1 MSDTAIWG
9 GSSLYLHRNSFSVAD
24 PVQERFIKPI
34 INASYPGT
42 LGALSLTV
50 YRIMEL
56 RGGTIPIILKNS
68 LLMGA
73 TAFLL
78 SAFCMFFYSLYP
90 THHKLWTATA
100 LLFLGGLILTITA
113 VVLLFTV

>member
-1 MSDTAIWG
+1 M
-9 GSSLYLHRNSFSVAD
+9 AD
-24 PVQERFIKPI
+24 PLQERFIRPI
-34 INASYPGT
+34 VNASYPGT

-56 RGGTIPIILKNS
+56 RGGTIPVILKNT
-68 LLMGA
+68 LLIGA

-90 THHKLWTATA
+90 TRQKLWTMTA
-100 LLFLGGLILTITA
+100 VLFLGGLFLTIIS
-113 VVLLFTV
+113 VILLFFA

>member
-1 MSDTAIWG
+1 LKLAVKKDT
-9 GSSLYLHRNSFSVAD
+9 SLYPHIDSFLVAD
-24 PVQERFIKPI
+24 GVQERFIRPI

-50 YRIMEL
+50 YRIMEF
-56 RGGTIPIILKNS
+56 RGGAIPVLLKNS
-68 LLMGA
+68 LLIGA

-90 THHKLWTATA
+90 THMKLWTATA
-100 LLFLGGLILTITA
+100 ILFLAGLFLTITS
-113 VVLLFTV
+113 VLLLFAV

>member
-1 MSDTAIWG
+1 MVEG
-9 GSSLYLHRNSFSVAD
+9 
-24 PVQERFIKPI
+24 VQERFIRPI

-56 RGGTIPIILKNS
+56 RGGTTIPILLKNS
-68 LLMGA
+68 LLIGA

-78 SAFCMFFYSLYP
+78 SAFCMFFYTLYP
-90 THHKLWTATA
+90 TRHTLWTMTA
-100 LLFLGGLILTITA
+100 LLFLVGLLLTITS
-113 VVLLFTV
+113 VLLLFAV

>member
-1 MSDTAIWG
+1 M
-9 GSSLYLHRNSFSVAD
+9 AD
-24 PVQERFIKPI
+24 GVQERFIRPI

-56 RGGTIPIILKNS
+56 RGGAIPIILKNS
-68 LLMGA
+68 LLIGS

-78 SAFCMFFYSLYP
+78 SAFCIFFYSLYP
-90 THHKLWTATA
+90 TRHRLWTATA
-100 LLFLGGLILTITA
+100 ILFLLGLFLTITS
-113 VVLLFTV
+113 VMLLFAA